1 MQAESSFSIS
11 PHWAHGTD
19 TRQDFPFVL
28 VCSALRPFQLRVA
41 VWNSCHVAR
50 LPNEATSVGGWDGGV
65 SICLKSKMHFLFDDF
80 GC

>member
-1 MQAESSFSIS
+1 MEEEEECRLS
-11 PHWAHGTD
+11 PHFPFPPIGHMEQTL
-19 TRQDFPFVL
+19 TCQDFPFVL

-65 SICLKSKMHFLFDDF
+65 SICLK
-80 GC
+80 